1 MNHLELEKCLKLISQ
16 HFFWGSMRADVG
28 LWIQRCLPCSSSD
41 KEHGVD
47 CSVSTVHPEPLEKIL
62 DTNSQALINGV
73 LTTEKDLQ
81 LSITELAIPQCLI
94 ITTPEIL
101 TPTQPHS
108 TSAADETIL
117 GLTDSVTSFSGILS
131 GAIGSYQLLEG
142 SALEQRKNSMSARTV
157 VQQCTHALLQV
168 KPQTCDADS
177 EWVEIRDGIV
187 IYVCF
192 YKGATEK
199 IIPKMVNTLLNAA
212 FIPVSTGR
220 HVSIMELPGS
230 VMIIPQDTMTGVVK
244 GSSVQHHDAIES
256 WKGLHFYEQ
265 FVTQCENEL
274 AASAK
279 CTEAEVVVRHGVYGS
294 MQTLYLNSNAP
305 LTHVLEF

>member
-1 MNHLELEKCLKLISQ
+1 MAN
-16 HFFWGSMRADVG
+16 G
-28 LWIQRCLPCSSSD
+28 P
-41 KEHGVD
+41 
-47 CSVSTVHPEPLEKIL
+47 TVK
-62 DTNSQALINGV
+62 ARV
-73 LTTEKDLQ
+73 LLQ
-81 LSITELAIPQCLI
+81 QCLY
-94 ITTPEIL
+94 
-101 TPTQPHS
+101 
-108 TSAADETIL
+108 A
-117 GLTDSVTSFSGILS
+117 
-131 GAIGSYQLLEG
+131 
-142 SALEQRKNSMSARTV
+142 K
-157 VQQCTHALLQV
+157 LQV
-168 KPQTCDADS
+168 KPADEES
-177 EWVEIRDGIV
+177 EVEWAEIRDGIV

-199 IIPKMVNTLLNAA
+199 IIPIMVNTLLNAA

-274 AASAK
+274 VASAK